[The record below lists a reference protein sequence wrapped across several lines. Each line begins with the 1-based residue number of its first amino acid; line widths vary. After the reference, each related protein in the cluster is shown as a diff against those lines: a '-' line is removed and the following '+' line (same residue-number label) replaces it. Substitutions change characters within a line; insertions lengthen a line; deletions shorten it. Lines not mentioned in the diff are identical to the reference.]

1 MADEPQNGDLDALLR
16 YLHERRNFDFRGY
29 KRASLTRRIRKRM
42 QAVDID
48 DYQRYTEVLE
58 ANPGEFAELFNTIL
72 INVTGLARDRDA
84 WDTLAETIIPAII
97 DARSP
102 EEPARIWSAGCAS
115 GEEAYTLAVLFA
127 EALGEERFRRSVKIY
142 ATDADSEALID
153 ARHGRYRERDLI
165 AAFGEERTNRFFEHD
180 GDMGV
185 FRGDLRRALIF
196 GRHDLVQDP
205 PISRIDLVTC
215 RNTLMYFTA
224 EVQAK
229 ILASFHFALNP
240 GGYLF
245 LGKAEALVTRKQM
258 FDVVDLRQ
266 HIFRKDGNPTD
277 ITLLGPLSPSRPKA
291 ARKSRHLPEAVFE
304 QNGVA
309 QVVLEAGVTI
319 ALANRAA
326 RRMLSIGSAELG
338 RHFRDAEFSF
348 RPVDLRT
355 AVERVMRE
363 RRPVNLYDV
372 AWQTPSDGAMTLD
385 ITVAPLDDQAGVL
398 LTFLDVSRYQHLRQ
412 ELERSQR
419 ELETAYEELQSTVE
433 ELETTNEELQS
444 TNEEVETTNEELHS
458 TNEELE
464 TMNAELQSTN
474 EELETINNELRERG
488 AEVTDLNQFLE
499 AILGSMKSAVV
510 VLGPEMEV
518 RAWNRQAEEL
528 WGLRRDEVL
537 NHHFLNLDIGF
548 PVEQLRNA
556 VRACLAG
563 RSERDQITTQAINRR
578 GRTIETTVNISC
590 LVGDGQARGVILM
603 MDAVPADGKAS
614 AGSPG
619 GAGPARQDTLLD
631 GQARLSRADV
641 PCGALPVLGTYGG
654 PADDLAGE
662 VADFYIGTLR
672 GPAQHVEGLLR
683 GASRLRHQDALCLLD
698 HWHGFQAGLEPGV
711 GRLVQP
717 FPPRAPGDDSLAGCL
732 QPGTGVFKALD
743 IALQG

>member
-1 MADEPQNGDLDALLR
+1 MADEPENGDLDALLQ

-29 KRASLTRRIRKRM
+29 KRASLTRRILKRM
-42 QAVDID
+42 QTVGID

-72 INVTGLARDRDA
+72 INVTGLARDKDA
-84 WDTLAETIIPAII
+84 WDTLAETIIPTII
-97 DARSP
+97 SSKPP

-142 ATDADSEALID
+142 ATDADSDALVD

-165 AAFGEERTNRFFEHD
+165 AAFGEERTSRFFERD

-266 HIFRKDGNPTD
+266 HLFRKDGNPTD
-277 ITLLGPLSPSRPKA
+277 ITLLGPLSPSRPKST
-291 ARKSRHLPEAVFE
+291 RKSGGHLPEAVFE

-309 QVVLEAGVTI
+309 QVVLDAGATI

-338 RHFRDAEFSF
+338 RHFRDAEFSL
-348 RPVDLRT
+348 RPADLRT
-355 AVERVMRE
+355 SVERVLRE

-372 AWQTPSDGAMTLD
+372 PWQTGSEEPTTLD
-385 ITVAPLDDQAGVL
+385 ISVVPLESQGGVL
-398 LTFLDVSRYQHLRQ
+398 ITFLDVGRYQHLRE

-464 TMNAELQSTN
+464 TMNEELQSTN
-474 EELETINNELRERG
+474 EELETINNELRERS
-488 AEVTDLNQFLE
+488 AEVIELNQFLE
-499 AILGSMKSAVV
+499 SILGSLKSAVV
-510 VLGPEMEV
+510 VLGTEMEV

-548 PVEQLRNA
+548 PVDRLRTA
-556 VRACLAG
+556 IRACLTG
-563 RSERDQITTQAINRR
+563 RAEREQVIQPAINRR
-578 GRTIETTVNISC
+578 GRQIECTVNVSC

-603 MDAVPADGKAS
+603 MDAIPLDGADAAAQGGAAVAHQGASPDGKVAHQGTSPDGKA
-614 AGSPG
+614 
-619 GAGPARQDTLLD
+619 
-631 GQARLSRADV
+631 
-641 PCGALPVLGTYGG
+641 
-654 PADDLAGE
+654 
-662 VADFYIGTLR
+662 
-672 GPAQHVEGLLR
+672 
-683 GASRLRHQDALCLLD
+683 
-698 HWHGFQAGLEPGV
+698 
-711 GRLVQP
+711 
-717 FPPRAPGDDSLAGCL
+717 
-732 QPGTGVFKALD
+732 
-743 IALQG
+743 